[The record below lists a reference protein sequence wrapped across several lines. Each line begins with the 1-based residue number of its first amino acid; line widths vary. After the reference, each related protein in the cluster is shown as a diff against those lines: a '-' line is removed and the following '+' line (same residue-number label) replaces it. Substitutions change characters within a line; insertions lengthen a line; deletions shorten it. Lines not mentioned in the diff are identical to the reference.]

1 MVGMTHLKLAELKMF
16 EERKY
21 SEIGMNELIVYTVSL
36 LSENNHTVTREELVL
51 GAFKM
56 FPKKFGWKPKIKL
69 DDGIKRTITWWKDNF

>member
-1 MVGMTHLKLAELKMF
+1 M
-16 EERKY
+16 
-21 SEIGMNELIVYTVSL
+21 SL
-36 LSENNHTVTREELVL
+36 LSENNHVVTREELVL